1 MNFKIFV
8 QFDEDLDRFLNKKE
22 FYEFLTYLNPIL
34 NDKDK
39 ESIFKLKNEK
49 GISFPKHIFESPFKL
64 ADRKGNAKLIFNN
77 TIEEFQ
83 FQFDITEDYAFVCA
97 LTK

>member
-1 MNFKIFV
+1 LNFKIFV

-39 ESIFKLKNEK
+39 ESIFKLARTNNSEK
-49 GISFPKHIFESPFKL
+49 VNFKEFKQSL
-64 ADRKGNAKLIFNN
+64 QNIILICRIKDVFVDLKKLNILN
-77 TIEEFQ
+77 Q
-83 FQFDITEDYAFVCA
+83 
-97 LTK
+97 